1 MKAPTEVR
9 GKIKKGYE
17 LKCFFFLPPAQKE
30 KLRNYPTLPANVIKR
45 HPRLFNNT

>member
-1 MKAPTEVR
+1 MKARTEER

-17 LKCFFFLPPAQKE
+17 FKWVFFVPPAQKE
-30 KLRNYPTLPANVIKR
+30 KLSSYPTLPANVIKR